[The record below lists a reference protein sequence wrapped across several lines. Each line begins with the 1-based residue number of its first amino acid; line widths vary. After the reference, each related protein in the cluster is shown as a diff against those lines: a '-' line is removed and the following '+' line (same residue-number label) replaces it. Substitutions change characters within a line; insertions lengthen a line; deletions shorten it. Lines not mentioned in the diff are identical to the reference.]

1 MLGCNNDRLF
11 PEKYTGK
18 DHICNTKRVQRI
30 LLMPHGASRNTPLI
44 ELIQY
49 GRRIGKKVYC
59 ALLEYLKVYPIR
71 SHPQLLSCLLAALK
85 VRIFFLYHYS
95 YVILQRGIERY
106 YRDLTEI
113 QCAIRADDKF
123 FDGMW
128 NFVNLK
134 TVKWLILV
142 YLWISCHG

>member
-85 VRIFFLYHYS
+85 VRIFFISLF
-95 YVILQRGIERY
+95 LC
-106 YRDLTEI
+106 DLTTGY
-113 QCAIRADDKF
+113 RKVLSR
-123 FDGMW
+123 FDR
-128 NFVNLK
+128 N
-134 TVKWLILV
+134 TVRNSGRRQIFWRDVEFRKLENCEMVDPCIPLD
-142 YLWISCHG
+142 

>member
-18 DHICNTKRVQRI
+18 DHICNTKRVQRV
-30 LLMPHGASRNTPLI
+30 LLMPPGASRNTPLI

-85 VRIFFLYHYS
+85 VRIFFYIT
-95 YVILQRGIERY
+95 IL
-106 YRDLTEI
+106 
-113 QCAIRADDKF
+113 
-123 FDGMW
+123 M
-128 NFVNLK
+128 
-134 TVKWLILV
+134 
-142 YLWISCHG
+142 

>member
-18 DHICNTKRVQRI
+18 DHICNTKRVQRV
-30 LLMPHGASRNTPLI
+30 LLMPPGASRNTPLI

-85 VRIFFLYHYS
+85 VRIFFISLF
-95 YVILQRGIERY
+95 LC
-106 YRDLTEI
+106 DLTTGY
-113 QCAIRADDKF
+113 RKVLSR
-123 FDGMW
+123 FDR
-128 NFVNLK
+128 N
-134 TVKWLILV
+134 TVRNSGRRQIFWRDVEFCKLENCEMVDPCIPLD
-142 YLWISCHG
+142 

>member
-30 LLMPHGASRNTPLI
+30 LIMPHGASRNTPLI

-71 SHPQLLSCLLAALK
+71 SHPQLLSCLLAVLK
-85 VRIFFLYHYS
+85 VRIFFISLF
-95 YVILQRGIERY
+95 LC
-106 YRDLTEI
+106 DLTTGY
-113 QCAIRADDKF
+113 RKVLSS
-123 FDGMW
+123 FDR
-128 NFVNLK
+128 N
-134 TVKWLILV
+134 TVRNSGRRQIFWRDVEFCKLENCEMVDPCIPLD
-142 YLWISCHG
+142 

>member
-71 SHPQLLSCLLAALK
+71 SRPQLLSCLLAALK
-85 VRIFFLYHYS
+85 VRIFFISLF
-95 YVILQRGIERY
+95 LC
-106 YRDLTEI
+106 DLTTGY
-113 QCAIRADDKF
+113 RKVLSR
-123 FDGMW
+123 FDR
-128 NFVNLK
+128 N
-134 TVKWLILV
+134 TVRNSGRRQIF
-142 YLWISCHG
+142 

>member
-18 DHICNTKRVQRI
+18 DHICDTKRVQRI

-85 VRIFFLYHYS
+85 VRIFFISLF
-95 YVILQRGIERY
+95 LC
-106 YRDLTEI
+106 DLTTGY
-113 QCAIRADDKF
+113 RKVLSR
-123 FDGMW
+123 FDR
-128 NFVNLK
+128 N
-134 TVKWLILV
+134 TVRNSGRRQIF
-142 YLWISCHG
+142 